1 MTHLDHITVTTHT
14 LDHGVA
20 WVRDVLG
27 VSPQTGGTHPR
38 MGTHNCLLRLGES
51 LFLEV
56 IAPDP
61 AAPKPARP
69 RWFGLDALTP
79 PSLPALSTWV
89 VRSADIAQSAAAASE
104 PLGPIEPMSRGA
116 LNWLITIPADGR
128 VPLDGVAPALIEWHT
143 PAHPAHGLPDQGLS
157 LARLDIHHP
166 DPTRVTR
173 LLQSL
178 ALQAPVSVQACSAG
192 TAPHLVAHIDTAQGR
207 RVLDTAHTDRP
218 LNSSHRR

>member
-20 WVRDVLG
+20 WVRDVLS
-27 VSPQTGGTHPR
+27 VSPQTGGTRPR

-61 AAPKPARP
+61 AAPPPARP
-69 RWFGLDALTP
+69 RWFDLDTLTLQSP
-79 PSLPALSTWV
+79 PALSTWV
-89 VRSADIAQSAAAASE
+89 VRSSDIAQSAAAASE

-116 LNWLITIPADGR
+116 LNWLITIPADGV

-143 PAHPAHGLPDQGLS
+143 PAHPANGLPDVGLS

-166 DPTRVTR
+166 DPARVTR

-178 ALQAPVSVQACSAG
+178 ALQAPVSVHACSAD
-192 TAPHLVAHIDTAQGR
+192 APPHLVAHIDTPQGR
-207 RVLDTAHTDRP
+207 RVLDAANVHA
-218 LNSSHRR
+218 

>member
-38 MGTHNCLLRLGES
+38 MGTYNCLLRLGES

-61 AAPKPARP
+61 AAPPPARP
-69 RWFGLDALTP
+69 RWFDLDTLTLQSP
-79 PSLPALSTWV
+79 PALSTWV
-89 VRSADIAQSAAAASE
+89 VRSSDIAQSAAAASE

-116 LNWLITIPADGR
+116 LNWLITIPADGV

-143 PAHPAHGLPDQGLS
+143 PAHPANSLPDVGLS

-166 DPTRVTR
+166 DPARVTR

-178 ALQAPVSVQACSAG
+178 ALQAPVSVHACSAD
-192 TAPHLVAHIDTAQGR
+192 APPHLVAHIDTPQGR
-207 RVLDTAHTDRP
+207 RVLDAANVHA
-218 LNSSHRR
+218 